1 VLLVAGLAAC
11 GSSSKSTAPST
22 STTVGPTTT
31 ASSPSAGTSTT
42 GPATPATKTLNIG
55 IIGDETGLL
64 APVSTPALN
73 TIIAGLKKANATGGV
88 DGYKFT
94 WKIYDSASSPAG
106 GLSAA
111 RLAVA
116 DHVFAVL
123 AYWAQPD
130 SGLPTLSAAGIPTI
144 GDGDGTGWSGPNN
157 LFSVVG
163 NVFSQ
168 NTTAW
173 WDVFVKEGKTKIA
186 LPGGTINPAVVTQ
199 WGKALPI
206 SGASAC
212 FVRIGID
219 GTNTASITAVA
230 HQIIGAHCQAVVSPT
245 LYPGTLQLQIALNQL
260 GGNIPVEDLVDAGP
274 AVIQQTGSSANNLVY
289 ANQVAS
295 SYATADP
302 GVVQYL
308 DAMKTYQASAEA
320 HCGRCVLGFVES
332 QFFLQG
338 MSRLTG
344 PATQQALIEVLNRTK
359 SYTADGLSAPISFPE
374 YHTTGTLCL
383 SYQIIQ
389 GGQWQPVINNSFPFI
404 CGTAF
409 GPNGQKL

>member
-1 VLLVAGLAAC
+1 VAGL
-11 GSSSKSTAPST
+11 K
-22 STTVGPTTT
+22 
-31 ASSPSAGTSTT
+31 
-42 GPATPATKTLNIG
+42 
-55 IIGDETGLL
+55 E
-64 APVSTPALN
+64 
-73 TIIAGLKKANATGGV
+73 ANATGGV
-88 DGYKFT
+88 DGYKFS
-94 WKIYDSASSPAG
+94 WKIYDSASSPTG

-123 AYWAQPD
+123 SYWAQPD
-130 SGLPTLSAAGIPTI
+130 SGLPTLAAAGIPTI
-144 GDGDGTGWSGPNN
+144 GDGDGTGWSGPQN
-157 LFSVVG
+157 LFSIVG

-199 WGKALPI
+199 WSKALPI

-219 GTNTASITAVA
+219 GTNTASLTAVA

-274 AVIQQTGSSANNLVY
+274 AVIKQTGASANNLVY

-308 DAMKTYQASAEA
+308 NAMKTYASSSEA
-320 HCGRCVLGFVES
+320 HCGRCVLGYVET

-338 MSRLTG
+338 MKRLNG
-344 PATQQALIEVLNRTK
+344 PATQKGLTDILNQTK
-359 SYTADGLSAPISFPE
+359 SYTANGLSAPISFPE

-383 SYQIIQ
+383 SYQIIKS
-389 GGQWQPVINNSFPFI
+389 GQWQPVLNNTFPFI

-409 GPNGQKL
+409 GPNGNKI